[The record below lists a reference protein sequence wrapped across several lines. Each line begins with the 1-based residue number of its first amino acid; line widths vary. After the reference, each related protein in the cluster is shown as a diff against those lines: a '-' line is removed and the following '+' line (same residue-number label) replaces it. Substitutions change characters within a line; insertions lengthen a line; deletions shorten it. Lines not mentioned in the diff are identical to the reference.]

1 MPNGEPDTMTNTET
15 TLSPERQNAHDVA
28 ERMRHF
34 FERIDADRALRRN
47 SPAPSSRQGIS
58 PVGN

>member
-1 MPNGEPDTMTNTET
+1 MTNTDKQF
-15 TLSPERQNAHDVA
+15 SPERQNAHDVA
-28 ERMRHF
+28 DRTRRF

-47 SPAPSSRQGIS
+47 SPAPSSRQGMS